1 MPPILARGARQ
12 NNPHPPFKPTRVF
25 WYLNMKGRIEYLLAP
40 TGGNVMSRAS
50 LLKLAPLGAALL
62 FSLGWSGPAAVG
74 PPWISL
80 EIPANPLDPTTRDAA
95 LVIHAFH
102 HATPAGVPLTATAEG
117 LVNGE
122 RRSVELELGE
132 TSRGSVYAV
141 TQQWPSEGY
150 WVLAI
155 TGGAHSD
162 VSLLVEL
169 GPDGGVTAE
178 RFYEWS
184 VKQVAIRSARVRQGG
199 IDSSEIDRML
209 QRMAQSAD

>member
-1 MPPILARGARQ
+1 
-12 NNPHPPFKPTRVF
+12 
-25 WYLNMKGRIEYLLAP
+25 
-40 TGGNVMSRAS
+40 MSRAS
-50 LLKLAPLGAALL
+50 LLKLAPLGAALF
-62 FSLGWSGPAAVG
+62 FSLAWSGSVAVG

-102 HATPAGVPLTATAEG
+102 HATPAGVPLAATAEG

-122 RRSVELELGE
+122 RRSLELELEE
-132 TSRGSVYAV
+132 TSRAGVYAV
-141 TQQWPSEGY
+141 KQTWPSEGN

-155 TGGAHSD
+155 TAGSHSD

-178 RFYEWS
+178 KFYEWS
-184 VKQVAIRSARVRQGG
+184 VRQVAIRSARVRQGG
-199 IDSSEIDRML
+199 IDSGEIEAML
-209 QRMAQSAD
+209 QRLARNAD